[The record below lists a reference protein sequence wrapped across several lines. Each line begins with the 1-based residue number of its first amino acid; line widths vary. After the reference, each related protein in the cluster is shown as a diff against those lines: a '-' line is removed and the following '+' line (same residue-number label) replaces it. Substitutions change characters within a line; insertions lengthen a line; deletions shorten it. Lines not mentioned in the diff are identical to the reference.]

1 MAFELAAL
9 SILTLALKSNN
20 QVLAMAHGLTDATT
34 AAVRIRAVIRDGG
47 TVDGLYDPQGHRR
60 GAAAGGR
67 AHGSDHGR
75 DHGRGQRGDEP
86 LWATAAL
93 EGQLAMVRAALAGEG
108 NDTHNDAAFA
118 LGQFA
123 QGARA

>member
-1 MAFELAAL
+1 MVFELAAL
-9 SILTLALKSNN
+9 NIPPLALKSSS
-20 QVLAMAHGLTDATT
+20 QLPVMAHGLTDATT
-34 AAVRIRAVIRDGG
+34 AAVRIRAVIRDSGNA
-47 TVDGLYDPQGHRR
+47 DGLYDPQGHRR

-93 EGQLAMVRAALAGEG
+93 EGQLDMVRAALAGEG
-108 NDTHNDAAFA
+108 NDPLNDAAFA

>member
-1 MAFELAAL
+1 MVFELAAL
-9 SILTLALKSNN
+9 NIPPLALKSSS
-20 QVLAMAHGLTDATT
+20 QLPVMAHGLTDATT

-60 GAAAGGR
+60 GVAAGAR
-67 AHGSDHGR
+67 ARGSDHGC
-75 DHGRGQRGDEP
+75 DQRGDEP

-93 EGQLAMVRAALAGEG
+93 EGQLDMVRAALAGEG
-108 NDTHNDAAFA
+108 NDPLNDAAFA